1 MKRILSLA
9 LVLMMVFSAFVGV
22 ASFAE
27 EEATST
33 ASLKVS
39 AANLEFNTAVYLYI
53 AVDYSEF
60 GSASGITLKVTNN
73 VTGESSIISPNSKI
87 EAPTNCVAFKYTAL
101 GAKNMGDELT
111 LQALKDGK
119 PSGDAKNYSIL
130 EYALVSQGEGDEKLT
145 NLINAMLAYGAKAQN
160 LNKHTGTY
168 DLSKEYSFTKLTAGA
183 YFADGSTKVIMSEGD
198 APKTAT
204 IAGATDKTCWYN
216 TNLKNLGVGKT
227 LEVGYE
233 KGGQIV
239 YAALGEAFDMRNYT
253 GAPVIEATI
262 GTKSYSY
269 KYADGTTAKRPIDW
283 INSNVLNS
291 DTQRTIT
298 YNPGYIEYGQAAS
311 AGVLFTHS
319 NFFNKSMYDQVMANG
334 GKFTVSLTM
343 ASDGTN
349 KIFDYIGFRAYG
361 SKVVGYEYTKTD
373 GTTFTADIADSQI
386 ISWTTE
392 KGAESVG
399 RLYFLTQ
406 KDKEITNFRASY
418 NTNGTLN
425 SGAALTHTLTAGEF
439 VTVDIVFDIS
449 HTVKCTN
456 GICKGATGKCV
467 CYTCGGKTDPNNPN
481 KMIADGIVNGSRTI
495 NKVAYAANTLKCWRC
510 LDENGVT
517 LGDNTPCATCL
528 GDKLCYKAD
537 IYVGGVNVGTETF
550 ATNAD
555 YWQQNLSFELQAAKG
570 CAGKIQSIIV
580 TPFDL
585 VNNK

>member
-1 MKRILSLA
+1 MKRIVSTI
-9 LVLMMVFSAFVGV
+9 LVLAMAFALMLGV
-22 ASFAE
+22 MPLAAD
-27 EEATST
+27 EATPELS
-33 ASLKVS
+33 VS
-39 AANLEFNTAVYLYI
+39 AANLEFSNAVYLYI
-53 AVDYSEF
+53 AVDYSQF
-60 GSASGITLKVTNN
+60 GSASGITLQITNN
-73 VTGESSIISPNSKI
+73 VTGATAVLSPNTKI
-87 EAPTNCVAFKYTAL
+87 AAPSNCVAFKYTNL

-111 LQALKDGK
+111 LQALKDGE
-119 PSGDAKNYSIL
+119 PSGEAKTYSIL
-130 EYALVSQGEGDEKLT
+130 EYALVAQGEGDAKLT
-145 NLINAMLAYGAKAQN
+145 NLVNAMLAYGSKAQIV
-160 LNKHTGTY
+160 NKHKGTY

-183 YFADGSTKVIMSEGD
+183 YFEDGSTKVIMSEGD
-198 APKTAT
+198 ATKTAT

-227 LEVGYE
+227 LAVGYE

-262 GTKSYSY
+262 GEKQYSY
-269 KYADGTTAKRPIDW
+269 TYADGSTAARPTNW
-283 INSNVLNS
+283 INTNVLNS

-298 YNPGYIEYGQAAS
+298 YNPGYIEYGKAS
-311 AGVLFTHS
+311 TNGVLFTHS

-343 ASDGTN
+343 ASDGVN
-349 KIFDYIGFRAYG
+349 KIFDNIGFRAYG
-361 SKVVGYEYTKTD
+361 SKITGYKYTKTD
-373 GTTFTADIADSQI
+373 GTTFTADIADSQV

-392 KGAESVG
+392 KGAESIG

-406 KDKEITNFRASY
+406 NQASTFKASY
-418 NTNGTLN
+418 NTNATIN
-425 SGAALTHTLTAGEF
+425 NGAQLTNTLTAGEF

-456 GICKGATGKCV
+456 GICKGTTGKCV

-510 LDENGVT
+510 LDENGVS

-528 GDKLCYKAD
+528 GDKFCYKAD
-537 IYVGGVNVGTETF
+537 IYVGGVKVGTETF

-580 TPFDL
+580 SPFDI